1 RPTGRRGTGR
11 AVPAVRRGALRHR
24 YRRRRR
30 RWAHLLIWQG
40 DEKQG
45 DEDMALTLEETRA
58 AARER
63 QALCADV
70 KGLLVERL
78 TLDIDPALIGDDQPL
93 FGRGL
98 ELDSI
103 DTLEL
108 AMAVEDRFGVV
119 ITGDATESLLS

>member
-1 RPTGRRGTGR
+1 
-11 AVPAVRRGALRHR
+11 
-24 YRRRRR
+24 
-30 RWAHLLIWQG
+30 
-40 DEKQG
+40 
-45 DEDMALTLEETRA
+45 MALTLEETRA
-58 AARER
+58 AAQER
-63 QALCADV
+63 QSLCADV

-78 TLDIDPALIGDDQPL
+78 TLDVDPALIGDDQPL

-119 ITGDATESLLS
+119 ITDDDTESLLSLNRLVDRIRADGGGSK